1 MSSDIKELQVAEYEH
16 GKKVMYFAKDMLR
29 SSEKLNIVATTRS
42 SAVASRA
49 AETLVRLGYV
59 TFENIQTLT
68 EIKNDRRS
76 IKLII
81 TLKKTSNFQKL
92 YEENEKFKKEK
103 AKNIDVDI
111 NAIILE
117 RKEEK
122 QNRKRIEAIKKSERE
137 KWNLLKK
144 NQELKKK
151 KANVGNK
158 KKSANE
164 TY

>member
-1 MSSDIKELQVAEYEH
+1 MSSEIKELHVAEYEH

-29 SSEKLNIVATTRS
+29 SSEKLNIVATTKS

-103 AKNIDVDI
+103 E
-111 NAIILE
+111 L
-117 RKEEK
+117 
-122 QNRKRIEAIKKSERE
+122 ERE
-137 KWNLLKK
+137 KESKEKTQKK
-144 NQELKKK
+144 
-151 KANVGNK
+151 
-158 KKSANE
+158 
-164 TY
+164 

>member
-1 MSSDIKELQVAEYEH
+1 MSTDIKELQVAEYEH

-103 AKNIDVDI
+103 E
-111 NAIILE
+111 L
-117 RKEEK
+117 
-122 QNRKRIEAIKKSERE
+122 ERE
-137 KWNLLKK
+137 KESKEKSQKK
-144 NQELKKK
+144 
-151 KANVGNK
+151 
-158 KKSANE
+158 
-164 TY
+164 

>member
-1 MSSDIKELQVAEYEH
+1 MSSEIKELHVAEYEH

-29 SSEKLNIVATTRS
+29 SSEKLNIVATTKS

-103 AKNIDVDI
+103 E
-111 NAIILE
+111 L
-117 RKEEK
+117 
-122 QNRKRIEAIKKSERE
+122 ERE
-137 KWNLLKK
+137 KESKEKSQKK
-144 NQELKKK
+144 
-151 KANVGNK
+151 
-158 KKSANE
+158 
-164 TY
+164 

>member
-29 SSEKLNIVATTRS
+29 SSEKLNIVATTKS

-103 AKNIDVDI
+103 EI
-111 NAIILE
+111 
-117 RKEEK
+117 
-122 QNRKRIEAIKKSERE
+122 ERE
-137 KWNLLKK
+137 KESKEKSQKK
-144 NQELKKK
+144 
-151 KANVGNK
+151 
-158 KKSANE
+158 
-164 TY
+164 

>member
-1 MSSDIKELQVAEYEH
+1 MSSEIKELHVAEYEH

-29 SSEKLNIVATTRS
+29 SSEKLNIVATTKS

-103 AKNIDVDI
+103 E
-111 NAIILE
+111 L
-117 RKEEK
+117 
-122 QNRKRIEAIKKSERE
+122 ERE
-137 KWNLLKK
+137 KESKEKTKK
-144 NQELKKK
+144 
-151 KANVGNK
+151 
-158 KKSANE
+158 
-164 TY
+164 

>member
-1 MSSDIKELQVAEYEH
+1 MSSEIKELHVAEYEH

-29 SSEKLNIVATTRS
+29 SSEKLNIVATTKS

-49 AETLVRLGYV
+49 AETLVRLGYA

-103 AKNIDVDI
+103 E
-111 NAIILE
+111 L
-117 RKEEK
+117 
-122 QNRKRIEAIKKSERE
+122 ERE
-137 KWNLLKK
+137 KESKEKTQKK
-144 NQELKKK
+144 
-151 KANVGNK
+151 
-158 KKSANE
+158 
-164 TY
+164 

>member
-1 MSSDIKELQVAEYEH
+1 MSSEIKELHVAEYEH

-103 AKNIDVDI
+103 E
-111 NAIILE
+111 L
-117 RKEEK
+117 
-122 QNRKRIEAIKKSERE
+122 ERE
-137 KWNLLKK
+137 KESKEKTQKK
-144 NQELKKK
+144 
-151 KANVGNK
+151 
-158 KKSANE
+158 
-164 TY
+164 